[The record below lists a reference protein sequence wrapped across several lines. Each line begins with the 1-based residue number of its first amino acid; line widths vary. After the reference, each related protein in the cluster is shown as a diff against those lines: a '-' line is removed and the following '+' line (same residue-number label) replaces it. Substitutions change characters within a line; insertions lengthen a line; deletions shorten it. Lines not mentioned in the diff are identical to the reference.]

1 MSVLAVAEKDFRDAI
16 RSRLIIV
23 VAVMFVA
30 FTGGGVVL
38 GETNLVAATSENLV
52 GLILA
57 VLLLGTSTF
66 IPLVAIGVA
75 YRAIA
80 GERASGSLK
89 VLLSLPNSR
98 LDVILGKFLGRSA
111 VISLAILVG
120 FVSMILAAALT
131 FSGDIQAEV
140 ILGFM
145 LTALFL
151 AIVFVSVAVGV
162 SAFSDSTFI
171 AAVGSFGLWVFFQF
185 AWNGVLFLIGYV
197 VNVFEAPDWGAD
209 PPTWVEVLIVVNPMT
224 AFEQSTRWLLRR
236 LDENREVAQESAEAF
251 YLEPWFGFVV
261 LALWIVLPL
270 VVGYLRFESADL

>member
-38 GETNLVAATSENLV
+38 GETNLVTATSENLV

-111 VISLAILVG
+111 VIGLAILVG
-120 FVSMILAAALT
+120 FVSLILAAALT
-131 FSGDIQAEV
+131 FSGDIQAEI

-171 AAVGSFGLWVFFQF
+171 AAVGSFGLWVLFQF

-197 VNVFEAPDWGAD
+197 VNVFEAPNWGTD

-236 LDENREVAQESAEAF
+236 LDENREVVQESADAF